1 MCDLLG
7 TIVALLAMGMT
18 RGVNT
23 LFQFLYPTVIIF
35 SKFVLNQLIDKK
47 IYYER
52 NHFLLKILNFEESKE
67 YMMLH
72 YI

>member
-1 MCDLLG
+1 M
-7 TIVALLAMGMT
+7 IVAPSAIGMT

-47 IYYER
+47 KIYYER

-67 YMMLH
+67 YMMSH